1 MKMRT
6 SKYISVLLA
15 FCIAVISCER
25 EDGPAVQED
34 GRPIVFT
41 AESEWPGITKT
52 AVCDVETI
60 REAGFRVWGS
70 WHQDP
75 EDQADYVFDANVF
88 GEEGSV
94 VSLAENGESLVPEEI
109 AMWHRGYYC
118 FAAVFPK
125 SFPGVTT
132 SSFSKTASGNE
143 YINEL
148 TVDFGNAG
156 FNLAEEQIDLMYAFA
171 DVDNSANQASTVQMD
186 FCHTFALLDIRLTHK
201 GADGS
206 EEVSVKSVSLYGI
219 HSEIKGNLQLVHNS
233 GSTGVTADF
242 ATLLAAS
249 ESTTEDDPYYDR
261 EFTDEFIL
269 VSPGE
274 TITIVDNLLVFPET
288 LSEDTALT
296 IKLVLMYGEVTKEFT
311 VTLKEGQWTSGSA
324 NAYEISVDPS
334 MFDTTE

>member
-52 AVCDVETI
+52 AVYDVETI

-75 EDQADYVFDANVF
+75 EDQADYVFDADVF

-94 VSLAENGESLVPEEI
+94 VSLADNGESLVPEED

-143 YINEL
+143 YTNEL

-201 GADGS
+201 GEDES
-206 EEVSVKSVSLYGI
+206 EEVGVKSVSLYGI
-219 HSEIKGNLQLVHNS
+219 HSEIKGDLQLVHNS

-242 ATLLAAS
+242 VSLLSEA
-249 ESTTEDDPYYDR
+249 ESTTEDNPYYNR
-261 EFTDEFIL
+261 EYADEPSR
-269 VSPGE
+269 VYPGE
-274 TITIVDNLLVFPET
+274 TIAIVDNLLVFPET
-288 LSEDTALT
+288 LLEDTALT
-296 IKLVLMYGEVTKEFT
+296 IKLVLMYGELTKEFT
-311 VTLKEGQWTSGSA
+311 VTLEDGQWTSGST
-324 NAYEISVDPS
+324 NAYEISVDSS